1 MHALLDRPSRRL
13 GPVLLAVL
21 LAAAGLVGTA
31 GPVSALGSAPPD
43 ATYHGAVVG
52 GGLNRPVAGL
62 AVTPSGSGYWLVAS
76 DGGIFAFGDA
86 VFRGSTGA
94 LRLNQPIV
102 GMAATPIG
110 NGYWLVASDGGIFAF
125 GGATFRGSTG
135 ALRLNQPIVGMAAT
149 PSGNGYWLVAS
160 DGGIFAFGDA
170 VFRGSTGALRLNQPI
185 VGMAPTAT
193 GGGYWLVAADGGI
206 FAFGAPFLGAM
217 GGRCIPD
224 RVVGLATSRRAEGYR
239 MAGRDGLV
247 FAFPDGA
254 SYAFAAER
262 AGCQPVR
269 WNPCAP
275 VPYVVNPAGGPPNA
289 LALARAAAEQAARA
303 SGLDLRF
310 SGVTDEPVLAQRPLV
325 QSRYG
330 NRFAPLLIAWAPPA
344 EIGEAAGFGGIVTV
358 RGRTAPVQ
366 VVSGFA
372 YVARQLGRPGQTN
385 GDALQI
391 GVLLH
396 ELGHALGLDHADET
410 LQVMNSVG
418 DAGRPITSYLD
429 GDLAGLDRV
438 GRRAGCLPPVD

>member
-1 MHALLDRPSRRL
+1 MHALVDRPSRRL

-125 GGATFRGSTG
+125 GDAVFRGSTG

-160 DGGIFAFGDA
+160 
-170 VFRGSTGALRLNQPI
+170 
-185 VGMAPTAT
+185 
-193 GGGYWLVAADGGI
+193 DGGI

-247 FAFPDGA
+247 YAFPDGA

-289 LALARAAAEQAARA
+289 LALARAACSAARA